1 MGIAQ
6 EIKRH
11 IVAEFLPDV
20 QVEQLAD
27 DYDLISSGVI
37 DSLGLL
43 KVINWLENHFGILVD
58 EVEIAE
64 HDFVSVTAIGKFVDR
79 AGHVSEPATSA
90 PSRRTR

>member
-1 MGIAQ
+1 MDITT
-6 EIKRH
+6 EIKQY

-20 QVEQLAD
+20 QVAQMAD
-27 DYDLISSGVI
+27 DYDLIGNGVI

-64 HDFVSVTAIGKFVDR
+64 QDFASVDAIHRFVDR
-79 AGHVSEPATSA
+79 AGRVAVSETATSRSA
-90 PSRRTR
+90 P

>member
-1 MGIAQ
+1 MDIAF
-6 EIKRH
+6 EIKRY

-27 DYDLISSGVI
+27 DYDLIGSGVI

-43 KVINWLENHFGILVD
+43 KVINWLENYFGILVD

-64 HDFVSVTAIGKFVDR
+64 HDFVSVDAIHDFVDR
-79 AGHVSEPATSA
+79 AGYVAVSETVT
-90 PSRRTR
+90 SRRIP